1 MASTFLL
8 FQVASVSALV
18 GMTLGWRG
26 VMTRYSGFYDLPTAW
41 SNVFWGILIGGFY
54 ASFTYN
60 NIVLPYIV
68 MVNDNQ
74 AAVVNP
80 LNLLLLCLMASV
92 AVHFLLR
99 RDRVRRGSSQPTSGW
114 ALGLAMGGMMSLV
127 FILSILETEFNIS
140 LVVTRLSC
148 FVRSSV

>member
-1 MASTFLL
+1 MTHGLDFLL

-68 MVNDNQ
+68 MVNDRSSCSCQ
-74 AAVVNP
+74 SSESSSP
-80 LNLLLLCLMASV
+80 LLNGFC
-92 AVHFLLR
+92 R
-99 RDRVRRGSSQPTSGW
+99 RTFSLEKRPSSQRQFPANQWLGIGPCNGW
-114 ALGLAMGGMMSLV
+114 
-127 FILSILETEFNIS
+127 ND
-140 LVVTRLSC
+140 VVGVHPKYSRN
-148 FVRSSV
+148 

>member
-1 MASTFLL
+1 MVVFEYSGWVFLKQRLDEGKHCPSHMASTFLL

-68 MVNDNQ
+68 MVNDDQ
-74 AAVVNP
+74 AAV
-80 LNLLLLCLMASV
+80 
-92 AVHFLLR
+92 AVSYTHLTL
-99 RDRVRRGSSQPTSGW
+99 PTKRI
-114 ALGLAMGGMMSLV
+114 V
-127 FILSILETEFNIS
+127 
-140 LVVTRLSC
+140 
-148 FVRSSV
+148 